1 MTKVFLLLGS
11 PKRAVAVVSL
21 LLSVMCRSGPPL
33 PEVTHSNAARPNII
47 YILVDDLGYG
57 DLGVYGQQMISTPR
71 LDQLAAEGMVFT
83 QHYAGAP
90 VCAPSRASLMAGLHT
105 GHTTIRGNLE
115 IEPEGQQP
123 IPDSRITLAERWI

>member
-1 MTKVFLLLGS
+1 
-11 PKRAVAVVSL
+11 
-21 LLSVMCRSGPPL
+21 MCTSGPPT
-33 PEVTHSNAARPNII
+33 PEVTNLKVARPNIL

-57 DLGVYGQQMISTPR
+57 DLGVYGQEVISTPR
-71 LDQLAAEGMVFT
+71 LDQLATEGMVFT

-123 IPDSRITLAERWI
+123 IPD